1 MRGACIDVTTS
12 APTTKYGPPRPPA
25 FGSSVACTR
34 AEIAGLFPEHSTKY
48 DTTRAPNLSRPFAHP
63 IADML
68 GLNLTHPRFLVDHI
82 DLGVR
87 QETSCR
93 GDFVKFQ
100 EWGISL
106 AVCKG
111 GPVQYDGNFASL
123 WPQQPEWRPGR
134 ANAAPL
140 HLSNAYKHPT
150 ELVLAVL
157 DRFLCDVEAHP
168 DLVLLVRRAADI
180 DRAKSEGKV
189 ALLMGANRSDW
200 FGDSPGV
207 VRMFARLGLRM
218 ITLNA
223 SGRELGYDAYD
234 EARSGGRLTQIGVR
248 MIEEM
253 NRAGIL
259 IDLAHTN
266 EACALDIIELSAAPV
281 VDSHS
286 NPRSLE
292 ESPRNT
298 SNRVMRALAD
308 RGGMLGIIPPI
319 PRPHGEAPYTS
330 VEPAALDRAIAYIR
344 YAVDVMGVQSV
355 GIGTHFNT
363 AIMPLLIDGLL
374 AAGFGNA
381 AVSDLLGG
389 NYLRLLRRVLP
400 AV

>member
-1 MRGACIDVTTS
+1 MS
-12 APTTKYGPPRPPA
+12 N
-25 FGSSVACTR
+25 FG
-34 AEIAGLFPEHSTKY
+34 
-48 DTTRAPNLSRPFAHP
+48 RPFAQP

-68 GLNLTHPRFLVDHI
+68 GLNLTHPRFLLDSI

-87 QETSCR
+87 QESSCR
-93 GDFVKFQ
+93 GDFVKFR
-100 EWGISL
+100 EWGITL

-123 WPQQPEWRPGR
+123 WPQQPEWRSGR
-134 ANAAPL
+134 ANAQPL
-140 HLSNAYKHPT
+140 HYSNAYKHPT

-168 DLVLLVRRAADI
+168 DLVLLVRRAGDI
-180 DRAKSEGKV
+180 ERAQAEGKV

-207 VRMFARLGLRM
+207 LRMFARLGLRM

-234 EARSGGRLTQIGVR
+234 ESRSGGRLTAIGVR

-253 NRAGIL
+253 NQAGIL

-266 EACALDIIELSAAPV
+266 EACSLDIIELSAAPV

-286 NPRSLE
+286 NPRALE
-292 ESPRNT
+292 ELPRNT
-298 SNRVMRALAD
+298 SDRVMRALAD
-308 RGGMLGIIPPI
+308 KGGMLGIMPPI

-330 VEPAALDRAIAYIR
+330 IAQVALERSIAYIR
-344 YAVDVMGVQSV
+344 HAVGVMGVKSV

-363 AIMPLLIDGLL
+363 AIMPWLIDGLL
-374 AAGFGNA
+374 AAGFRNA
-381 AVSDLLGG
+381 DVADLVGG